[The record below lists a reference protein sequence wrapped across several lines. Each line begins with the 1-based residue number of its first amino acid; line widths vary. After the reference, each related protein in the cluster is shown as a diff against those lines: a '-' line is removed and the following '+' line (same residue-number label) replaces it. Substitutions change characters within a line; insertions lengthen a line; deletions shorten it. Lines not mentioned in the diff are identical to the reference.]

1 MSQGLNK
8 AQLIGNVGQN
18 PDLKYT
24 QNGTAVMTL
33 RVATNERFKN
43 KDNEWT
49 DRAEWH
55 SVVVWG
61 KRAEGLSKVVEKGTS
76 LYVEGRLQTR
86 SWDDKEGQK
95 RYSTEIVANLIL
107 LLGRK
112 GGSSDAGTHDDE
124 GYSSS
129 KGGGGKGGGGDGYN
143 GPDTGEFA
151 DDEIPF

>member
-8 AQLIGNVGQN
+8 AQLIGNVGQT
-18 PDLKYT
+18 PELKYT
-24 QNGTAVMTL
+24 QGGTAVMTL

-43 KDNEWT
+43 KDGEWT

-76 LYVEGRLQTR
+76 LYVEGRIQTR
-86 SWDDKEGQK
+86 TWDDKEGQK
-95 RYSTEIVANLIL
+95 RYSTEIVANQIL

-112 GGSSDAGTHDDE
+112 GGGGGAEAGSHDDE
-124 GYSSS
+124 GSASS
-129 KGGGGKGGGGDGYN
+129 KGSKAGGDAYE
-143 GPDTGEFA
+143 GPDTGSFA
-151 DDEIPF
+151 DDDIPF